1 MAERRVRHK
10 MPMKLSFAVR
20 TSPRPIQPAV
30 GAKIAGREAGSG
42 QREDFL
48 APGQRFCGLLWE
60 NG

>member
-1 MAERRVRHK
+1 
-10 MPMKLSFAVR
+10 MKLSFAVR